1 MPRTAENDDGT
12 TSTVY
17 GPRWDAHSEQNHVKA
32 CPAGTVEGALAV
44 KAARKVIVP
53 MEPDE
58 PDAPF
63 HSKSK
68 AATNLNSRYQSDVT
82 LSLPAQQ
89 ETLISDVVFVLDKST
104 SPEKESALRMLEML
118 REQVGADAKVRV
130 GVVTFNTTA
139 AKNGFFDLSTELDKI
154 QTAFDAPQVS
164 GTNLHAGILAGAA
177 MLDADRMSIWPLV
190 TWPDCDEDAW
200 YYADMMEA
208 TNSHDYQWI
217 TVDGEKTEK
226 WTEKLPQ
233 RDWAALEHTWSTA
246 NSAKGGE
253 VVG

>member
-1 MPRTAENDDGT
+1 M
-12 TSTVY
+12 
-17 GPRWDAHSEQNHVKA
+17 
-32 CPAGTVEGALAV
+32 AV
-44 KAARKVIVP
+44 KAAHKVIVP

-89 ETLISDVVFVLDKST
+89 EPLTSDVVFVLDKST
-104 SPEKESALRMLEML
+104 SPEKESALRMLETL

-154 QTAFDAPQVS
+154 QTAFGRAAGFRHQSARGNS
-164 GTNLHAGILAGAA
+164 GGAA
-177 MLDADRMSIWPLV
+177 MLVQERMEHP
-190 TWPDCDEDAW
+190 
-200 YYADMMEA
+200 
-208 TNSHDYQWI
+208 
-217 TVDGEKTEK
+217 
-226 WTEKLPQ
+226 
-233 RDWAALEHTWSTA
+233 AAGNVAGLR
-246 NSAKGGE
+246 
-253 VVG
+253 